1 VSQDERWL
9 MGMDKQGLKIRPA
22 SGGDWKPLVSLD
34 FTIQLNTTPDGN
46 WILYHGVD
54 AAKKHGLFRVATA
67 GGQPERL
74 GDFPTNS
81 LTGALEISP
90 DGRKVMVSADDYET
104 GYELWS
110 LENFVP
116 PAPKP

>member
-1 VSQDERWL
+1 
-9 MGMDKQGLKIRPA
+9 MGMDKQGLKIRPV
-22 SGGDWKPLVSLD
+22 SGGDWKSLISLD
-34 FTIQLNTTPDGN
+34 FTIQFNAMPDGN

-67 GGQPERL
+67 GGQAERL

-81 LTGALEISP
+81 LEGALEISP
-90 DGRKVMVSADDYET
+90 DGHKVMVAVDDYET